1 MRLVQIVMFH
11 LWCFPSLYG
20 QVEELQKSIMEEGM
34 ELYRIEKTS
43 WMATDLILSN
53 SILEI
58 EEIGGYF
65 SYRTNDLTKCIFY
78 DNTSTPKTRAIVEF
92 DSTLNEVN
100 SYIEEV
106 ERLFTKQEQD
116 LYQLR
121 TRTLTWLQTD
131 TMFVMYENTS
141 PNVIPVIGDEGRKV
155 YVLTGPEVGGVMV
168 FGNDYELEFSES
180 NEIISNRRI
189 HKNII
194 PIDFSP
200 NGQKVRATI
209 HTHLEETGELM
220 TSTDICTLLLYG
232 ESSGWDSHIVL
243 SKKRVSIWDCN
254 KHTLVTLT
262 RKAYE
267 KIIKDQKRKTGRNRK

>member
-1 MRLVQIVMFH
+1 
-11 LWCFPSLYG
+11 
-20 QVEELQKSIMEEGM
+20 MEEGM

-58 EEIGGYF
+58 EEMGGYF
-65 SYRTNDLTKCIFY
+65 SYRTNDSTKCIFY
-78 DNTSTPKTRAIVEF
+78 DNTPAPRTIAIVAF
-92 DSTLNEVN
+92 DSTLSEGN
-100 SYIEEV
+100 SYIEDV
-106 ERLFTKQEQD
+106 ERPFTTQEQD
-116 LYQLR
+116 LYELR
-121 TRTLTWLQTD
+121 TRALTLLQTD
-131 TMFVMYENTS
+131 TMFVRYENTS
-141 PNVIPVIGDEGRKV
+141 PNVIPVIGNEDRKV
-155 YVLTGPEVGGVMV
+155 YVLTGPQVAGVKV
-168 FGNDYELEFSES
+168 FGNDYELEFSKS
-180 NEIISNRRI
+180 NEILSKQRI

-220 TSTDICTLLLYG
+220 TATDICTLLLYG
-232 ESSGWDSHIVL
+232 ESSGWDNHIVL
-243 SKKRVSIWDCN
+243 SKKWVSIWDCN

-267 KIIKDQKRKTGRNRK
+267 KIAKDQKRRKGRNRK